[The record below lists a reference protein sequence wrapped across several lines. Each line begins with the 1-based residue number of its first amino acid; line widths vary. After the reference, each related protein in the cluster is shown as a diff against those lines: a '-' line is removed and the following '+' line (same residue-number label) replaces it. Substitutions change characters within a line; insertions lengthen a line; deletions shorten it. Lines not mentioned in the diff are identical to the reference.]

1 MAEGRAAQQIFTV
14 EVFDR
19 DEVAGSSASL
29 IHDMRDLGI
38 LGVTRLERVH
48 VYRLAGELSSA
59 DVELLASG
67 ILADPILQFFA
78 IDAGPDAMCADGQRS
93 VEVAYNPG
101 VMDPRE
107 ESIRKAAADRGLSLT
122 AVRTSVRYRL
132 DGDVSDA
139 DLRLAAER
147 LLLNKTVQH
156 AVIPGEP
163 VRFPA
168 ATYHFRKIEIDLLSA
183 DADRLER
190 ISREG
195 QLWLSLDEMKAIQV
209 HFREMGRNPTDV
221 ELETLAQ
228 TWSEHCVH
236 KTLRGDIRYQG
247 QIIHNLLKST
257 IVRATEEL
265 APGWC
270 LSVFKDN
277 AGVIAFDDDYAIC
290 FKVETH
296 NHPSALEP
304 YGGAATGLGGVI
316 RDTLGTGLAARPIL
330 NTDVFCF
337 GPPDLPYDRLPKGT
351 LHPRRV
357 FKGVRA
363 GVADYGNRMGIPTAN
378 GAVLFDDRYVGNP
391 LVFCGNVGLMRR
403 DEALPGQQDPGDLV
417 LVVGGRTG
425 RDGIHGA
432 TFSSGEL
439 TSESEVVSASSVQ
452 IGNAITEKRV
462 LDVLMQARDR
472 RLFKRITDC
481 GAGGL
486 SSACGEMGEDTGV
499 EIVLDRV
506 PLKYEGLSYTEIWI
520 SEAQERMVIAVAPDR
535 LNEIMDLFQSEDVEA
550 TVIGHFTG
558 DRRLGLFYAGVKVAD
573 LPMDLIHHGL
583 PRFERTAEWTNPA
596 VPDPDLSRDVDLTPH
611 LEAILRSPNVCSKE
625 WVIRQYDHEVQG
637 GSVLKPLVGVNDDG
651 PGDSCIVRPL
661 LNSMRGVVVSNG
673 INPCYG
679 DTDPYWM
686 AASAIDE
693 AIRQIVA
700 VGAPVDRI
708 ALLDNF
714 AWGNTAR
721 PDRLGALVRA
731 CQACYDIAR
740 VYETPFI
747 SGKDSLNNEYMV
759 DGESICIPHTLLISA
774 LAVMPD
780 VTKAVS
786 MDAKAAGNLVY
797 VVGLTRKELGG
808 SHYYRVRGARGGSVP
823 KVDPAAGL
831 RLFKGLH
838 VAMDG
843 GLVRSCHDCSEGG
856 IGVAAAEM
864 AFAGGLGMDI
874 DLRTAPQPAGES
886 LRDDELIFSESNS
899 RFIVEVL
906 PSHREAFESA
916 LDGVPAAVVGRVNDS
931 GMFRAFGAEGQVIV
945 EAPIDRLKHVWQSTL
960 AW

>member
-1 MAEGRAAQQIFTV
+1 
-14 EVFDR
+14 
-19 DEVAGSSASL
+19 
-29 IHDMRDLGI
+29 
-38 LGVTRLERVH
+38 
-48 VYRLAGELSSA
+48 
-59 DVELLASG
+59 
-67 ILADPILQFFA
+67 
-78 IDAGPDAMCADGQRS
+78 
-93 VEVAYNPG
+93 
-101 VMDPRE
+101 
-107 ESIRKAAADRGLSLT
+107 
-122 AVRTSVRYRL
+122 
-132 DGDVSDA
+132 
-139 DLRLAAER
+139 
-147 LLLNKTVQH
+147 
-156 AVIPGEP
+156 
-163 VRFPA
+163 
-168 ATYHFRKIEIDLLSA
+168 
-183 DADRLER
+183 
-190 ISREG
+190 
-195 QLWLSLDEMKAIQV
+195 
-209 HFREMGRNPTDV
+209 
-221 ELETLAQ
+221 
-228 TWSEHCVH
+228 
-236 KTLRGDIRYQG
+236 
-247 QIIHNLLKST
+247 
-257 IVRATEEL
+257 
-265 APGWC
+265 
-270 LSVFKDN
+270 
-277 AGVIAFDDDYAIC
+277 
-290 FKVETH
+290 
-296 NHPSALEP
+296 
-304 YGGAATGLGGVI
+304 
-316 RDTLGTGLAARPIL
+316 
-330 NTDVFCF
+330 
-337 GPPDLPYDRLPKGT
+337 
-351 LHPRRV
+351 
-357 FKGVRA
+357 
-363 GVADYGNRMGIPTAN
+363 
-378 GAVLFDDRYVGNP
+378 
-391 LVFCGNVGLMRR
+391 
-403 DEALPGQQDPGDLV
+403 
-417 LVVGGRTG
+417 
-425 RDGIHGA
+425 
-432 TFSSGEL
+432 
-439 TSESEVVSASSVQ
+439 
-452 IGNAITEKRV
+452 
-462 LDVLMQARDR
+462 
-472 RLFKRITDC
+472 
-481 GAGGL
+481 
-486 SSACGEMGEDTGV
+486 
-499 EIVLDRV
+499 
-506 PLKYEGLSYTEIWI
+506 
-520 SEAQERMVIAVAPDR
+520 
-535 LNEIMDLFQSEDVEA
+535 
-550 TVIGHFTG
+550 
-558 DRRLGLFYAGVKVAD
+558 VAD

>member
-1 MAEGRAAQQIFTV
+1 
-14 EVFDR
+14 
-19 DEVAGSSASL
+19 
-29 IHDMRDLGI
+29 
-38 LGVTRLERVH
+38 
-48 VYRLAGELSSA
+48 
-59 DVELLASG
+59 
-67 ILADPILQFFA
+67 
-78 IDAGPDAMCADGQRS
+78 
-93 VEVAYNPG
+93 
-101 VMDPRE
+101 
-107 ESIRKAAADRGLSLT
+107 
-122 AVRTSVRYRL
+122 
-132 DGDVSDA
+132 
-139 DLRLAAER
+139 
-147 LLLNKTVQH
+147 
-156 AVIPGEP
+156 
-163 VRFPA
+163 
-168 ATYHFRKIEIDLLSA
+168 
-183 DADRLER
+183 
-190 ISREG
+190 
-195 QLWLSLDEMKAIQV
+195 
-209 HFREMGRNPTDV
+209 
-221 ELETLAQ
+221 
-228 TWSEHCVH
+228 
-236 KTLRGDIRYQG
+236 
-247 QIIHNLLKST
+247 
-257 IVRATEEL
+257 
-265 APGWC
+265 
-270 LSVFKDN
+270 
-277 AGVIAFDDDYAIC
+277 
-290 FKVETH
+290 
-296 NHPSALEP
+296 
-304 YGGAATGLGGVI
+304 
-316 RDTLGTGLAARPIL
+316 
-330 NTDVFCF
+330 
-337 GPPDLPYDRLPKGT
+337 
-351 LHPRRV
+351 
-357 FKGVRA
+357 
-363 GVADYGNRMGIPTAN
+363 
-378 GAVLFDDRYVGNP
+378 
-391 LVFCGNVGLMRR
+391 
-403 DEALPGQQDPGDLV
+403 
-417 LVVGGRTG
+417 
-425 RDGIHGA
+425 
-432 TFSSGEL
+432 
-439 TSESEVVSASSVQ
+439 
-452 IGNAITEKRV
+452 
-462 LDVLMQARDR
+462 
-472 RLFKRITDC
+472 
-481 GAGGL
+481 
-486 SSACGEMGEDTGV
+486 
-499 EIVLDRV
+499 
-506 PLKYEGLSYTEIWI
+506 
-520 SEAQERMVIAVAPDR
+520 
-535 LNEIMDLFQSEDVEA
+535 
-550 TVIGHFTG
+550 
-558 DRRLGLFYAGVKVAD
+558 
-573 LPMDLIHHGL
+573 
-583 PRFERTAEWTNPA
+583 
-596 VPDPDLSRDVDLTPH
+596 
-611 LEAILRSPNVCSKE
+611 
-625 WVIRQYDHEVQG
+625 
-637 GSVLKPLVGVNDDG
+637 VLKPLVGVNDDG